1 MISTLSFLLGLAG
14 WMAARE
20 WVRVCLKWKPW
31 KREINLCV
39 MMRCPLARY
48 TQGDENSP
56 STYPLS
62 MVTKMPLFSSEQINT
77 LSLANNY
84 GMLSGD
90 WRKSRPCNFN
100 RFFFRRR
107 GNIALLLNSRR
118 LRLHPTTRSSLGED
132 LFVGAV
138 VLLQPL
144 FLVVCIVEDEV
155 RVSIDGVQI
164 RRQC

>member
-1 MISTLSFLLGLAG
+1 
-14 WMAARE
+14 
-20 WVRVCLKWKPW
+20 
-31 KREINLCV
+31 
-39 MMRCPLARY
+39 
-48 TQGDENSP
+48 
-56 STYPLS
+56 

-100 RFFFRRR
+100 RFFLRRR
-107 GNIALLLNSRR
+107 GNIAFLLNSRR
-118 LRLHPTTRSSLGED
+118 LGLRPTTPSSLGED

-144 FLVVCIVEDEV
+144 FLVVRVVKDEV

-164 RRQC
+164 RRQCQSRPASDLNDVV